1 LDGSNRGRMS
11 RVFREVRIKSDRGE
25 ETVRALFDTGASRT
39 FIRSDIA
46 QKVGSLVPFSRPK
59 IATLGDGEGKIEIT
73 KGMFLEITLDDYFI
87 STDADVSDKLA
98 HDLIIGASTMQ
109 EWGIGVEPQ
118 EEKVV
123 IKERKTSFELV

>member
-1 LDGSNRGRMS
+1 MS
-11 RVFREVRIKSDRGE
+11 RVLREIKIRSDRGE

-46 QKVGSLVPFSRPK
+46 ERVGTPVPLPK
-59 IATLGDGEGKIEIT
+59 PRIATLGDGEGKIEIA
-73 KGMFLEITLDDYFI
+73 KFMSLGMTLGDYFI

-109 EWGIGVEPQ
+109 EWGIGIEPR

-123 IKERKTSFELV
+123 IKDRKTSFELV